1 MRLLKVYGEGQAQA
15 EPDTA
20 TLSLNVTG
28 VAKEYATAVNQLNST
43 TERLKSSVQASQLP
57 ITELKT
63 SDFSIHTETKYE
75 NGQSIDI
82 GYRASHRMSVVLDH
96 DKQVLNDLIE
106 LMSHSQSNAEFQ
118 VLFSLKNPEV
128 LRQQAL
134 QNAVIAAQNN
144 AHTLASTALLQLGKV
159 QEIVY
164 GDMSGLNGI
173 SPRAYGGGYDS
184 APMMSVAKADI
195 EPQDVQVR
203 ESVIMVFE
211 LLD

>member
-28 VAKEYATAVNQLNST
+28 VAKEYTTAVNQLNST

-57 ITELKT
+57 MIELKT
-63 SDFSIHTETKYE
+63 SDFSIQTETKYE

-82 GYRASHRMSVVLDH
+82 GYRASHRMSVVLDN
-96 DKQVLNDLIE
+96 DQQVLNAMVE

-118 VLFSLKNPEV
+118 VSFSLKNPEV

-144 AHTLASTALLQLGKV
+144 AHTLASSAQVQLGKV

-164 GDMSGLNGI
+164 GDMSGI
-173 SPRAYGGGYDS
+173 TPRAYGGGGYDGV
-184 APMMSVAKADI
+184 PMLSVAKADI
-195 EPQDVQVR
+195 EPQDIQVR
-203 ESVIMVFE
+203 ESVLMVFE

>member
-20 TLSLNVTG
+20 TLSLNITG

-57 ITELKT
+57 IIELKT

-82 GYRASHRMSVVLDH
+82 GYRASHRMNVVLDH
-96 DKQVLNDLIE
+96 NKQVLNDLVE

-118 VLFSLKNPEV
+118 VSFSLKSPEV

-134 QNAVIAAQNN
+134 QNAVIAAKNN
-144 AHTLASTALLQLGKV
+144 AHTLASTALVQLGKV

-164 GDMSGLNGI
+164 GDMSGLSGI

>member
-1 MRLLKVYGEGQAQA
+1 MTA
-15 EPDTA
+15 DTA
-20 TLSLNVTG
+20 LTTPDCLLTL
-28 VAKEYATAVNQLNST
+28 AVPAAL
-43 TERLKSSVQASQLP
+43 E
-57 ITELKT
+57 E
-63 SDFSIHTETKYE
+63 D
-75 NGQSIDI
+75 
-82 GYRASHRMSVVLDH
+82 VLD
-96 DKQVLNDLIE
+96 L
-106 LMSHSQSNAEFQ
+106 
-118 VLFSLKNPEV
+118 
-128 LRQQAL
+128 LRTLPHMAPGFTL
-134 QNAVIAAQNN
+134 VPAQGMG
-144 AHTLASTALLQLGKV
+144 AHIHLASTALVQLGKV

>member
-15 EPDTA
+15 EPDTV

-28 VAKEYATAVNQLNST
+28 IAKEYATAVNQLNST
-43 TERLKSSVQASQLP
+43 TERLKSSVQTSQLS

-75 NGQSIDI
+75 NGQNIDI
-82 GYRASHRMSVVLDH
+82 GYRASHRMSVVLDY
-96 DKQVLNDLIE
+96 DKQVLNNLIE
-106 LMSHSQSNAEFQ
+106 LMSYNQSNAELQ
-118 VLFSLKNPEV
+118 VSFSLKNPEV
-128 LRQQAL
+128 LHQQAL
-134 QNAVIAAQNN
+134 QSAAIAAQNN
-144 AHTLASTALLQLGKV
+144 ARTLASTALLQLGKI

-173 SPRAYGGGYDS
+173 SPRAYGGSYDS
-184 APMMSVAKADI
+184 APMLSAAKADI
-195 EPQDVQVR
+195 EPQNVQVH

>member
-1 MRLLKVYGEGQAQA
+1 M
-15 EPDTA
+15 
-20 TLSLNVTG
+20 
-28 VAKEYATAVNQLNST
+28 
-43 TERLKSSVQASQLP
+43 
-57 ITELKT
+57 
-63 SDFSIHTETKYE
+63 
-75 NGQSIDI
+75 
-82 GYRASHRMSVVLDH
+82 
-96 DKQVLNDLIE
+96 
-106 LMSHSQSNAEFQ
+106 
-118 VLFSLKNPEV
+118 

-134 QNAVIAAQNN
+134 QNAVIAAKNN
-144 AHTLASTALLQLGKV
+144 AHTLASTALVQLGKV
-159 QEIVY
+159 QEIVD